1 LATIQDDHHQLK
13 QHMLS
18 EDKEVTVY
26 ILLIQNVQYGSL

>member
-1 LATIQDDHHQLK
+1 MIIIKQYHQLK

-26 ILLIQNVQYGSL
+26 ILLIQNV